1 MRVLV
6 TGASGDFGSCI
17 IPEVLGRGHEVVG
30 LSRRQHSFPSPRYRH
45 VSADIRDAAA
55 VAGAMS
61 GVDAVIHLA
70 WTTHPSHDLEATR
83 AIDVGGTAAVLDAMQ
98 REGISRLIS
107 ASSVM
112 AYGANAD
119 NPTRLVESD
128 PLRPSRLQAYSVHK
142 AEVEGLISSAAVN
155 ALIVRATNIMGRGC
169 TGVTQEGF
177 ATPVILGLRGARNEM
192 QFVHPDDLARFF
204 ADALDRP
211 EWSGPVNLAAEGSMT
226 MAEVAEVLGKRYA
239 ELPAKQ
245 AAAVL
250 SFLWNRGWFSLD
262 PGAIEALVHF
272 PLVDTRLLTDEFG
285 FKCAWTARECV
296 EDFSRTNRDHVFL
309 GTRKIS
315 IPWRWPWAWVTKAP
329 SDTPDRKP
337 AAEPGVAG
345 EFDSTVHPNWTVF
358 TAANTSEAFPG
369 PMTPLSLELSLET
382 LRAGGAQATEVLRL
396 DGELK
401 RVLREE
407 PIASFGHGIY
417 ANLSA
422 IYAMGSVMPGGAAT
436 AYQDMLFGDGAELP
450 EFDRIGR
457 WGIARRLP
465 LIAAQLTGF
474 GAELRD
480 IAATA
485 RASQHDASY
494 YATLT
499 DAQLQARLLRTRDE
513 IAQCWAG
520 SGQATAF
527 VVPLMSLLEK
537 QAGKGFATRIRGGT
551 SELMSAG
558 IASGAYKLAD
568 IARADSDISATL
580 CNHSGEEAL
589 QILRKNQPEF
599 AQALDTV
606 INEYGHRGPRETE
619 LANPVFADTPGRLL
633 DVVAKLLN
641 TTTRQAEPA
650 APLSTRLQLL
660 ASVGSRFQR
669 SREQVR
675 DATIRQTHQYRLIA
689 RELGTR
695 LARKGVID
703 APEDVFYLVRAELK
717 NPPENAKELIARRR
731 AERQRLEV
739 QRPPLHIVGSWQ
751 PTTDGPSELAAGESL
766 QGIPVSAG
774 IAKGTARIL
783 TVDSMDELEPG
794 EILVTA
800 FTDTGWTPFFA
811 YAAAVVVDTG
821 GEMSHAAVVAREFGI
836 PCVVNTV
843 TGSSALRTGH
853 VLEVDGATG
862 RVTRVE

>member
-1 MRVLV
+1 
-6 TGASGDFGSCI
+6 
-17 IPEVLGRGHEVVG
+17 
-30 LSRRQHSFPSPRYRH
+30 
-45 VSADIRDAAA
+45 
-55 VAGAMS
+55 
-61 GVDAVIHLA
+61 
-70 WTTHPSHDLEATR
+70 
-83 AIDVGGTAAVLDAMQ
+83 
-98 REGISRLIS
+98 
-107 ASSVM
+107 
-112 AYGANAD
+112 
-119 NPTRLVESD
+119 
-128 PLRPSRLQAYSVHK
+128 
-142 AEVEGLISSAAVN
+142 
-155 ALIVRATNIMGRGC
+155 
-169 TGVTQEGF
+169 
-177 ATPVILGLRGARNEM
+177 
-192 QFVHPDDLARFF
+192 
-204 ADALDRP
+204 
-211 EWSGPVNLAAEGSMT
+211 
-226 MAEVAEVLGKRYA
+226 
-239 ELPAKQ
+239 
-245 AAAVL
+245 
-250 SFLWNRGWFSLD
+250 
-262 PGAIEALVHF
+262 
-272 PLVDTRLLTDEFG
+272 
-285 FKCAWTARECV
+285 
-296 EDFSRTNRDHVFL
+296 
-309 GTRKIS
+309 
-315 IPWRWPWAWVTKAP
+315 
-329 SDTPDRKP
+329 
-337 AAEPGVAG
+337 
-345 EFDSTVHPNWTVF
+345 
-358 TAANTSEAFPG
+358 
-369 PMTPLSLELSLET
+369 
-382 LRAGGAQATEVLRL
+382 
-396 DGELK
+396 
-401 RVLREE
+401 
-407 PIASFGHGIY
+407 
-417 ANLSA
+417 
-422 IYAMGSVMPGGAAT
+422 
-436 AYQDMLFGDGAELP
+436 
-450 EFDRIGR
+450 
-457 WGIARRLP
+457 
-465 LIAAQLTGF
+465 
-474 GAELRD
+474 
-480 IAATA
+480 
-485 RASQHDASY
+485 
-494 YATLT
+494 
-499 DAQLQARLLRTRDE
+499 
-513 IAQCWAG
+513 
-520 SGQATAF
+520 
-527 VVPLMSLLEK
+527 MSLLEK

-717 NPPENAKELIARRR
+717 NPPKNAKELIARRR